1 MQRKRGASGHRI
13 TRRAVLA
20 GAGATAAMAATPAL
34 AQQCQIGPP
43 KHAKGPLVFL
53 DYDQLELDAA
63 YKQEY
68 YEPLG
73 RRVRDRLAGV
83 LGVIVLVGVGA
94 AALAFV
100 LYELGHVIN
109 RTIEAFLD

>member
-1 MQRKRGASGHRI
+1 MRDY
-13 TRRAVLA
+13 RRAGFDL
-20 GAGATAAMAATPAL
+20 
-34 AQQCQIGPP
+34 P
-43 KHAKGPLVFL
+43 KEQRQRVKELNSRLV
-53 DYDQLELDAA
+53 ELGTDFRKAIDTWEDAIW
-63 YKQEY
+63 
-68 YEPLG
+68 
-73 RRVRDRLAGV
+73 VTRDRLAGV